1 MKRILLLVPVLGL
14 LLANEPAVRKIGSPI
29 LLVDQET
36 NYMSPKWSPD
46 GKHLA
51 ITGASYRGIY
61 LFTFTGNEV
70 NELTDKLGAELRAL

>member
-61 LFTFTGNEV
+61 LFTFTDNEV
-70 NELTDKLGAELRAL
+70 NELTD